1 MPAKGGSVELE
12 TLDVVENL
20 HVDLASQS
28 SAEKLCVES
37 PYERHKG
44 VTT

>member
-1 MPAKGGSVELE
+1 MPAKGGSLEPE

-20 HVDLASQS
+20 HVDLPRQRST
-28 SAEKLCVES
+28 EKHYVEG

-44 VTT
+44 VRT